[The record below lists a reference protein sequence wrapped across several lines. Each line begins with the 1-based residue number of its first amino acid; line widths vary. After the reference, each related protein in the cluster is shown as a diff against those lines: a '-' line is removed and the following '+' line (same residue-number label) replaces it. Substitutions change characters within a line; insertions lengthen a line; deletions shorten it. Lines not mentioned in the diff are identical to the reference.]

1 MFEPLAPLPA
11 DPILGLMALYQQ
23 DSNPHKVDLG
33 VGIYKNEAGQTP
45 VLASIKQAEER
56 LLRKEHTKAYVAPAG
71 HPEFN
76 AHMAALLFGENHGV
90 LRDQRLALVQ
100 TPGGCG
106 ALRAAAEL
114 VKVVNPNARI
124 WVSDPTWGNHIPLLG
139 SSCLDIAVYPYF
151 DPTTGG
157 VKFDEMMA
165 TLAQVG
171 KGDLVLLHAC
181 CHNPTGADLNRE
193 QWQAVAQ
200 LAQEKGFTPFVDMA
214 YQGFGED
221 LAADAYGLRL
231 LAETLPEVIVAA
243 SCSKNFG
250 LYRERVG
257 VVGVV
262 ARNSDSAAA
271 SKSHILSLVR
281 GIYSMPPAHGAL
293 LVAEVLSDPELKN
306 LWLTELKEMR
316 ERIQGLRSQFV
327 QEMNQR
333 GADGR
338 FDFIERQ
345 HGMFSYLGLSE
356 TQVAR
361 LQQEFSVY
369 LVGSSRA
376 SIAGLNEQNIAYV
389 CDAVGRVSREG
400 A

>member
-1 MFEPLAPLPA
+1 MFELLAPLPA
-11 DPILGLMALYQQ
+11 DPILGLMALYQK
-23 DSNPHKVDLG
+23 DPNPNKVDLG

-45 VLASIKQAEER
+45 VLKSIKQAEQR
-56 LLRKEHTKAYVAPAG
+56 LLQTEITKAYLAPAG

-76 AHMAALLFGENHGV
+76 TQMASLLFGENHCA

-114 VKVVNPNARI
+114 IRIVNPNARI

-139 SSCLDIAVYPYF
+139 SSGLNIATYPYF
-151 DPTTGG
+151 DPATGG

-165 TLAQVG
+165 TLSQVG

-181 CHNPTGADLNRE
+181 CHNPTGADLSRE

-231 LAETLPEVIVAA
+231 LAETLPEVIIAA

-262 ARNSDSAAA
+262 GRNSESAAA

-293 LVAEVLSDPELKN
+293 LVAEVLSDAELKS
-306 LWLTELKEMR
+306 LWLTELTEMR
-316 ERIQGLRSQFV
+316 ERIQRLRSQFV
-327 QEMNQR
+327 HEMNQR
-333 GADGR
+333 GANGR
-338 FDFIERQ
+338 FDFVNRQ
-345 HGMFSYLGLSE
+345 TGMFSFLGLSE
-356 TQVAR
+356 AQVSR
-361 LQQEFSVY
+361 LQHEFSVY

-376 SIAGLNEQNIAYV
+376 SIAGLNEQNIGYV
-389 CDAVGRVSREG
+389 CDAVGWVSR
-400 A
+400 AAA